1 MKIIVFI
8 FLALALSVAAYF
20 LNKYE
25 KKVLSIKDNLNK
37 SGTLDKIKDFIN
49 KR

>member
-1 MKIIVFI
+1 MKIIAFI
-8 FLALALSVAAYF
+8 FLALTLSIAAYY

-25 KKVLSIKDNLNK
+25 KKVLSIKDKLNK
-37 SGTLDKIKDFIN
+37 SGTLDKIKDFID